1 MTDAFV
7 ESEVVQSA
15 LEDIMDLQMEVMM
28 FSNMVEYA
36 TIEQQKENLQTLKEL
51 HKKQKNMFFR
61 CQLCPESDAAR
72 TMVLE
77 ILTHFEQCGYDV
89 DLNDPISVFDIVE
102 QSLIDLEVDIRNQEE
117 LMWHPHKLSHG
128 LGIPLITNYNREV
141 QPSIQRN
148 PTNPNV

>member
-89 DLNDPISVFDIVE
+89 DLSDPISVFDIVE

-117 LMWHPHKLSHG
+117 LM
-128 LGIPLITNYNREV
+128 
-141 QPSIQRN
+141 
-148 PTNPNV
+148 

>member
-28 FSNMVEYA
+28 FSNIIEYA
-36 TIEQQKENLQTLKEL
+36 TLEQQKENLRTLREL

-61 CQLCPESDAAR
+61 CQLCPESEGAR

-89 DLNDPISVFDIVE
+89 DLSDPISVFDIVE

-117 LMWHPHKLSHG
+117 LM
-128 LGIPLITNYNREV
+128 
-141 QPSIQRN
+141 
-148 PTNPNV
+148 